1 VYQPWLPRGHVCGRA
16 HHGPSLKQIFSR
28 RESLCGLFAS
38 LINAESADS
47 ISIIPSSSYGVATA
61 VLNLLPMV
69 RREQNVVTLGREHIS
84 NRLIWQTASRG
95 GDAYELRVAPAP
107 SALRGEKSWTDA
119 VLSLIDQQTA
129 IAAVAPCFW
138 MDGTALDLEAVGAR
152 CRDVGAALVVDG
164 TQCVGA
170 SPFDVRAVGADFLVC
185 SGYKWLLCPYG
196 VSFLYAAPKHYEDAT
211 GPKALEEHGWD
222 SRDSGPGKATWGDP
236 EGESRDGINRRLTAY
251 IPDDFIGSS
260 YSKVW
265 CLRNSQAIW
274 GPGFLT

>member
-1 VYQPWLPRGHVCGRA
+1 
-16 HHGPSLKQIFSR
+16 
-28 RESLCGLFAS
+28 
-38 LINAESADS
+38 
-47 ISIIPSSSYGVATA
+47 
-61 VLNLLPMV
+61 
-69 RREQNVVTLGREHIS
+69 
-84 NRLIWQTASRG
+84 
-95 GDAYELRVAPAP
+95 
-107 SALRGEKSWTDA
+107 
-119 VLSLIDQQTA
+119 
-129 IAAVAPCFW
+129 

-152 CRDVGAALVVDG
+152 CRDVGAAIVVDG

-251 IPDDFIGSS
+251 IPDDFIGS
-260 YSKVW
+260 
-265 CLRNSQAIW
+265 
-274 GPGFLT
+274 